1 MNEVTHTAWNDNS
14 KCDRLSRR
22 ELDGPSTSVVQMTGE
37 MRIGGTRVVEPGTQ
51 EAVMDILRMCNPK
64 IVLTQS
70 QTS

>member
-1 MNEVTHTAWNDNS
+1 MDLH
-14 KCDRLSRR
+14 
-22 ELDGPSTSVVQMTGE
+22 STSVVQMME
-37 MRIGGTRVVEPGTQ
+37 EICIGGTKVVEPGTQ